1 MARDKLDE
9 AEWKCLRVS
18 EHWQQMKSI
27 MMETA
32 QDVYGMSEDQHGH
45 KKTWWNEE
53 VAEGLREK
61 KTSMEIGREK
71 TQKRCG
77 RSTRRVDKMQRELFH
92 QQRKKN
98 RKQVAMVWAC
108 VVKKKIMI
116 G

>member
-1 MARDKLDE
+1 MCEEYRSMARDKLDE
-9 AEWKCLRVS
+9 AEWKCLHVS

-45 KKTWWNEE
+45 KKTWW
-53 VAEGLREK
+53 K

-77 RSTRRVDKMQRELFH
+77 RSTRRVDKMQRELFL
-92 QQRKKN
+92 QQRKKTEN
-98 RKQVAMVWAC
+98 RLRWYGHVL
-108 VVKKKIMI
+108 
-116 G
+116 

>member
-1 MARDKLDE
+1 MCEEYRSMARDKLDE
-9 AEWKCLRVS
+9 AEWKCLHVS
-18 EHWQQMKSI
+18 EHSQQMKSI

-77 RSTRRVDKMQRELFH
+77 RSTRRVDKMQRELFL

-98 RKQVAMVWAC
+98 RLRWYGHVL
-108 VVKKKIMI
+108 
-116 G
+116 